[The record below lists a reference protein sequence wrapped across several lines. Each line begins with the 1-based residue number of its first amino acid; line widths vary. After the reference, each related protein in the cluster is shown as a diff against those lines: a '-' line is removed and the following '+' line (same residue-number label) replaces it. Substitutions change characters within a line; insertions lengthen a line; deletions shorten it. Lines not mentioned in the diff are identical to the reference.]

1 MSTLQRYA
9 LMFASVLLVM
19 VGLYASGQRAG
30 RRAAEL
36 KTKKNELKAIGE
48 AKDVQNK
55 IDALPDDDAVQR
67 LRDRWQR

>member
-1 MSTLQRYA
+1 MNTVRHYA
-9 LMFASVLLVM
+9 LTAASVLLVM

-36 KTKKNELKAIGE
+36 RIKSEELRALRE
-48 AKDVQNK
+48 SNDVQNK
-55 IDALPDDDAVQR
+55 IDALPDDDVSRR